1 MEIAKDMKKDVLIT
15 IKGTQRVGGESDVIE
30 MMTTGRFYR
39 KNKLYYISYEETEA
53 TGYEGCRTTLKVG
66 PNDKVTMTRFGPSR
80 SQLIVEQGVRHQC
93 QYDTGYGAMTIGVMG
108 DSFESTLSDR
118 GGAAAV
124 WLHTGHRGNSSQ
136 REHREH
142 HRQGNFSKLIQRC
155 QNSIQPFSIDK
166 NQERKEQE

>member
-15 IKGTQRVGGESDVIE
+15 IKGTQKVGGESDVIE

-66 PNDKVTMTRFGPSR
+66 PNDKVTMTRFGSSR

-108 DSFESTLSDR
+108 DSFESTLNDR
-118 GGAAAV
+118 GGLLRFGYTLDIEATVASENTV
-124 WLHTGHRGNSSQ
+124 
-136 REHREH
+136 
-142 HRQGNFSKLIQRC
+142 
-155 QNSIQPFSIDK
+155 SITV
-166 NQERKEQE
+166 KEILAK

>member
-15 IKGTQRVGGESDVIE
+15 IKGTQKVGGESDVIE

-80 SQLIVEQGVRHQC
+80 SQLIVEQVNNEF
-93 QYDTGYGAMTIGVMG
+93 TVSLKLFSFAMVMP
-108 DSFESTLSDR
+108 S
-118 GGAAAV
+118 
-124 WLHTGHRGNSSQ
+124 W
-136 REHREH
+136 
-142 HRQGNFSKLIQRC
+142 FSNVL
-155 QNSIQPFSIDK
+155 
-166 NQERKEQE
+166 

>member
-39 KNKLYYISYEETEA
+39 KNKLYYIS
-53 TGYEGCRTTLKVG
+53 YEGCRTTLKVG

-118 GGAAAV
+118 GGLLRFGYTLDIEATVASENTV
-124 WLHTGHRGNSSQ
+124 
-136 REHREH
+136 
-142 HRQGNFSKLIQRC
+142 
-155 QNSIQPFSIDK
+155 SITV
-166 NQERKEQE
+166 KEILAN

>member
-80 SQLIVEQGVRHQC
+80 SQLTFFWQPACRSAVRAIC
-93 QYDTGYGAMTIGVMG
+93 GCG
-108 DSFESTLSDR
+108 
-118 GGAAAV
+118 
-124 WLHTGHRGNSSQ
+124 
-136 REHREH
+136 
-142 HRQGNFSKLIQRC
+142 
-155 QNSIQPFSIDK
+155 PFS
-166 NQERKEQE
+166 QMQLRPVC

>member
-1 MEIAKDMKKDVLIT
+1 M
-15 IKGTQRVGGESDVIE
+15 VGVESDVIE

-93 QYDTGYGAMTIGVMG
+93 QYDTGYGTMTIGVMG
-108 DSFESTLSDR
+108 ESFESTLSDR
-118 GGAAAV
+118 GGLLRFGYTLDIEATVASENTV
-124 WLHTGHRGNSSQ
+124 
-136 REHREH
+136 
-142 HRQGNFSKLIQRC
+142 
-155 QNSIQPFSIDK
+155 SITV
-166 NQERKEQE
+166 KEILAN